1 MGGPPGSQV
10 AQKKPNRPRHKKQEG
25 VSENGA
31 SAKGA
36 TTLASSNGC
45 GVTAMQAAASP
56 SPFQPPRQPN
66 VYTDCAPLRELYDQV
81 RLSECG
87 LHGSSVRGGA
97 GRPRRRE
104 EKGRPFTLQ
113 QSFSEL
119 PYPRG
124 IMNNSNFCFMNS
136 MLQALMFI
144 PSFAQLTVSVSCDAQ
159 ARQLCPTL
167 ATLGKW
173 TLQYWKPGFTRLAM
187 IAPTLMPRLPAGAN
201 NSNSGAPRS
210 AVVPASQRILDG
222 SVQEDAQEFLQKLL
236 ERVHEELVGLE
247 EAFQQA
253 DASEAATESE
263 MGLIA
268 PAATTTTAS
277 GGGGGGGGRADAP
290 DDATASTFHKKG
302 WTFVKGKEKLAVRE
316 HEDVQGQSKLL
327 ASIFGGTL
335 ESHLQGKQRQRDRV
349 SVLIERYYC
358 LPVDVGF
365 APECTVEQALERTFM
380 TERIYD
386 SEHEKKL
393 KKTLRLGRLPSV
405 LFLQLRRWAV
415 TREGELVKLDNVV
428 RIKRTLL
435 IPRTICADE
444 TLGNTER
451 AYRLLSVV
459 CHRGDAVSRG
469 HYVTYLVHHA
479 ATPAVLK
486 VQSSEPGN
494 KDTAILRLPPDAA
507 TVILCNDANISVCP
521 AKNMEKETMYFLVY
535 QKTS

>member
-10 AQKKPNRPRHKKQEG
+10 AQKKSNRPRNKEQEG
-25 VSENGA
+25 VSKNGA
-31 SAKGA
+31 SAKEA
-36 TTLASSNGC
+36 AALASSNGC
-45 GVTAMQAAASP
+45 GVTATQAAASS

-81 RLSECG
+81 RVSECG
-87 LHGSSVRGGA
+87 SHGSSVRGGA
-97 GRPRRRE
+97 GRHRRRE
-104 EKGRPFTLQ
+104 EKRRPFTLQ
-113 QSFSEL
+113 QSFNEL

-167 ATLGKW
+167 VTLGKW

-187 IAPTLMPRLPAGAN
+187 IAPTLMPRVPAGAN

-263 MGLIA
+263 MGSIG
-268 PAATTTTAS
+268 PAATASTAS
-277 GGGGGGGGRADAP
+277 GGGRTDAP
-290 DDATASTFHKKG
+290 DDATTSTFPKKG

-316 HEDVQGQSKLL
+316 HEDTRGQSKLL
-327 ASIFGGTL
+327 SSIFGGTL
-335 ESHLQGKQRQRDRV
+335 ESHLQGKQRQRNRV

-386 SEHEKKL
+386 SEHEKNL
-393 KKTLRLGRLPSV
+393 KKTLRLGHLPSI

-428 RIKRTLL
+428 RVTRTLL
-435 IPRTICADE
+435 IPRTICADD

-451 AYRLLSVV
+451 MYRLLSVV

-469 HYVTYLVHHA
+469 HYVTYLMHHA
-479 ATPAVLK
+479 ATPAALK
-486 VQSSEPGN
+486 VQASEPGN
-494 KDTAILRLPPDAA
+494 KDTAILRSPPDAA

-521 AKNMEKETMYFLVY
+521 AKNMEKETVYFLVY

>member
-1 MGGPPGSQV
+1 
-10 AQKKPNRPRHKKQEG
+10 
-25 VSENGA
+25 
-31 SAKGA
+31 
-36 TTLASSNGC
+36 
-45 GVTAMQAAASP
+45 MQAAASP

-87 LHGSSVRGGA
+87 LHGISVRGGA

-236 ERVHEELVGLE
+236 ERVHEEL
-247 EAFQQA
+247 
-253 DASEAATESE
+253 
-263 MGLIA
+263 
-268 PAATTTTAS
+268 
-277 GGGGGGGGRADAP
+277 
-290 DDATASTFHKKG
+290 KG

-494 KDTAILRLPPDAA
+494 KDTAILRSPPDAA

>member
-1 MGGPPGSQV
+1 
-10 AQKKPNRPRHKKQEG
+10 
-25 VSENGA
+25 
-31 SAKGA
+31 
-36 TTLASSNGC
+36 
-45 GVTAMQAAASP
+45 
-56 SPFQPPRQPN
+56 
-66 VYTDCAPLRELYDQV
+66 
-81 RLSECG
+81 
-87 LHGSSVRGGA
+87 
-97 GRPRRRE
+97 
-104 EKGRPFTLQ
+104 
-113 QSFSEL
+113 
-119 PYPRG
+119 
-124 IMNNSNFCFMNS
+124 MNNSNFCFMNS

-144 PSFAQLTVSVSCDAQ
+144 PPFAQLSVSVSCDAQ
-159 ARQLCPTL
+159 VRQLCPTL

-173 TLQYWKPGFTRLAM
+173 TLQYWKPGFTRLPM
-187 IAPTLMPRLPAGAN
+187 IAPMLMPRMPAGAKS
-201 NSNSGAPRS
+201 SNSGAPRS
-210 AVVPASQRILDG
+210 AVIPTSQRILDG

-236 ERVHEELVGLE
+236 ERVYEELVSLE

-253 DASEAATESE
+253 DASEAATESD
-263 MGLIA
+263 MGSNA
-268 PAATTTTAS
+268 PAVAASSAS
-277 GGGGGGGGRADAP
+277 GDDRTDAR
-290 DDATASTFHKKG
+290 DDATTSTFQKKG

-316 HEDVQGQSKLL
+316 YEDAQGQSKLM

-335 ESHLQGKQRQRDRV
+335 ESHLQGKQRQRNRV
-349 SVLIERYYC
+349 SVLIEKYYC

-386 SEHEKKL
+386 SEHEQHL
-393 KKTLRLGRLPSV
+393 KKTLRLGHLPSI

-435 IPRTICADE
+435 IPRTICGDE

-451 AYRLLSVV
+451 TYRLLSVV

-486 VQSSEPGN
+486 VQSSDPGN
-494 KDTAILRLPPDAA
+494 KDTAILRSPPDTA